1 MRSGGDGLA
10 VRSAA
15 ACRMMS
21 TSAARTSCGGQ
32 RRAGGAGGASAPA
45 RSARRITRKKPSEA
59 RFAPA
64 PRCVAVR
71 CVLARACRGRGA
83 PPRSCPALRRGRRGR
98 PGRRRPQC
106 RSQGRPGRRSAA
118 PSWPEAPRRPR
129 PRQSRPWRRTA
140 EAKWLRHPAG
150 GHSARPPL
158 RYRAQALLVGRA
170 KRETGADDAECAD
183 GCATLAAEAAPQR
196 LRTARAAHS
205 AAQHAPLAAPRA

>member
-1 MRSGGDGLA
+1 MQDDVH
-10 VRSAA
+10 VRSAHQLRRA
-15 ACRMMS
+15 TARGRGGRRVS
-21 TSAARTSCGGQ
+21 ARAVSALHYAQEAVGSAA
-32 RRAGGAGGASAPA
+32 
-45 RSARRITRKKPSEA
+45 
-59 RFAPA
+59 APA
-64 PRCVAVR
+64 PRRVAVR

-98 PGRRRPQC
+98 PGRQRPQC
-106 RSQGRPGRRSAA
+106 QSQGRPARRSAA

-129 PRQSRPWRRTA
+129 PRQSRPWLRTA

-150 GHSARPPL
+150 RQNTRPPL
-158 RYRAQALLVGRA
+158 RYRAQALLVGHA

-183 GCATLAAEAAPQR
+183 GCATHAAEAAPQR